1 MRALA
6 IPGPNELQ
14 LVDLAMP
21 EYDAYQALVRTEVNF
36 FCNST
41 DRKIVEGH
49 FPGLTPDMY
58 PLLLGHENTGIVTAV
73 GDKVTTFSPGDR
85 VICGWHS
92 RPEPPY
98 TSFWGGCCEYFVVR
112 DHLAMVNDGV
122 ADAAHD
128 WTELCQISRKLPPDI
143 SAEAGGLLCTWR
155 EIYSAFT
162 DFNLK
167 PSDAILVF
175 GVGPVGL
182 SFINFAKN
190 WGFRFVACVAPLSP
204 KHEVAKRLGVDALY
218 TPDSDYTAR
227 FLKDAGG
234 RADAIIDAVGS
245 MDIVNNA
252 IGLIKN
258 GGTVGVYG
266 VVADVAPRLLME
278 RAPLNFNLV
287 FHQEPTRAYES
298 AATEPLCQWIREGKV
313 RVADYLTGEYAL
325 EDYAEAYAATKLKS
339 SIKTMIRFG
348 G

>member
-6 IPGPNELQ
+6 VVKPNELK
-14 LVDLAMP
+14 LVDIPMP
-21 EYDAYQALVRTEVNF
+21 KYDDYQALVKTEVNF

-49 FPGLTPDMY
+49 FPGLTEDRY

-73 GDKVTTFSPGDR
+73 GSKVTTFKPGDR
-85 VICGWHS
+85 VMCGWHS
-92 RPEPPY
+92 QPEPPY
-98 TSFWGGCCEYFVVR
+98 ISFWGGCCEYFVVR
-112 DHLAMVNDGV
+112 DHQAMVADGV
-122 ADAAHD
+122 ADEAHG

-167 PSDAILVF
+167 PTDAILVY

-190 WGFRFVACVAPLSP
+190 WGFRFVACVAPVSP
-204 KHEVAKRLGVDALY
+204 KLEVAKRFGLDAHY
-218 TPDSDYTAR
+218 TPDSDYVDR

-234 RADAIIDAVGS
+234 KADAVVDAVGS
-245 MDIVNNA
+245 MDIVNKA
-252 IGLIKN
+252 IGLVRN
-258 GGTVGVYG
+258 GGTIGVYG
-266 VVADVAPRLLME
+266 VVTAKSPSLLIE
-278 RAPLNFNLV
+278 TGPLNFNLV
-287 FHQEPTRAYES
+287 FHQEPTRVYES

-313 RVADYLTGEYAL
+313 RVEDYLTGEYSL
-325 EDYAEAYAATKLKS
+325 DEYAEAYAATKLKS
-339 SIKTMIRFG
+339 SIKTMIRF
-348 G
+348 